1 MLAAHPYQGMHA
13 PTMHA
18 VMDERADVILLI
30 GRPQARSLIY
40 ASTLYA
46 MQDAGKPDQEEEDS
60 R

>member
-1 MLAAHPYQGMHA
+1 
-13 PTMHA
+13 MHA

-40 ASTLYA
+40 ASTLCA